1 MAEKRK
7 REVKIAADNR
17 KARYNFAIDSTLEV
31 GIVLRGTEV
40 KGLRE
45 GHAVIGDSYAQ
56 AKDGELFLIN
66 ATIPEYSR
74 GNRENHLAK
83 QPRKLLLHRRQ
94 IDKLTQAVTREGM
107 TLVPLK
113 IYFNDEGMAK
123 VELGLAKGKKIHDKR
138 DTEKDRTW
146 QRDKARLMRNKG

>member
-1 MAEKRK
+1 MASKK
-7 REVKIAADNR
+7 KTDIKIAADNR
-17 KARYNFAIDSTLEV
+17 KARFNYFIDSTLEA
-31 GIVLRGTEV
+31 GIVLAGTEV

-74 GNRENHLAK
+74 GNRENHEAK
-83 QPRKLLLHRRQ
+83 RPRKLLLHRRQ

-107 TLVPLK
+107 TVVPLK
-113 IYFNDEGMAK
+113 IFFNEDGMAK
-123 VELGLAKGKKIHDKR
+123 VELGLAKGKKLHDKR
-138 DTEKDRTW
+138 DTDKDRTW
-146 QRDKARLMRNKG
+146 QRDKARLMKRG

>member
-1 MAEKRK
+1 MAEKKK
-7 REVKIAADNR
+7 RDIKIAADNR
-17 KARYNFAIDSTLEV
+17 KARYNYAIDSTLET

-45 GHAVIGDSYAQ
+45 GHAVISDAYAQ

-123 VELGLAKGKKIHDKR
+123 VELGLAKGKKLHDKR
-138 DTEKDRTW
+138 DTDKERSW

>member
-1 MAEKRK
+1 MAEKK
-7 REVKIAADNR
+7 KKEIKIAADNR
-17 KARYNFAIDSTLEV
+17 KARHNYFIESTLEA
-31 GIVLRGTEV
+31 GIVLAGTEV

-74 GNRENHLAK
+74 GNRENHEAK
-83 QPRKLLLHRRQ
+83 RPRKLLLHRRQ

-107 TLVPLK
+107 TVVPLK
-113 IYFNDEGMAK
+113 IFFNDEGMAK
-123 VELGLAKGKKIHDKR
+123 VELGLAKGKKLHDKR
-138 DTEKDRTW
+138 DTDKERSW
-146 QRDKARLMRNKG
+146 QRDKARLMKRG

>member
-1 MAEKRK
+1 MAEKK
-7 REVKIAADNR
+7 KKDVKIAADNR
-17 KARYNFAIDSTLEV
+17 KARFNFAIDSTLEA
-31 GIVLRGTEV
+31 GIMLRGTEV

-45 GHAVIGDSYAQ
+45 GHAVISDAYAQ

-74 GNRENHLAK
+74 GNRENHVAK

-123 VELGLAKGKKIHDKR
+123 VELGLAKGKKLHDKR
-138 DTEKDRTW
+138 ETDKDRTW